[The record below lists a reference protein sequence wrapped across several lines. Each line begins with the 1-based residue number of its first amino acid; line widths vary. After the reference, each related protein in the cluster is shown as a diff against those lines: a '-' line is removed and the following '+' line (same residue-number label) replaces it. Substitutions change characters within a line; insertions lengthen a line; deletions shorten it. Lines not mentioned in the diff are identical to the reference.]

1 MADRS
6 FNPPALRTA
15 NPGFEEP
22 AKRAPKRSS
31 ERPAKRAPNRCEVR
45 LAGTGGQ
52 GAILAGI
59 LLAEAAIW
67 DGKNVVQTQS
77 YGPEARGGASR
88 SEVVISPGEIHYP
101 KVIEADI
108 TLCMSQEA
116 CDRYGEQTR
125 QGGLLILDADH
136 VTRAPT
142 TRAVCVPMS
151 TLAREVTGRE
161 IVANV
166 VGLGLLAGLTG
177 IVSREALEAAV
188 HDRAPRGTVDVNLQA
203 LAAGFGEAERFRE
216 DRYAHS

>member
-1 MADRS
+1 MAR
-6 FNPPALRTA
+6 
-15 NPGFEEP
+15 
-22 AKRAPKRSS
+22 
-31 ERPAKRAPNRCEVR
+31 RCEVR

-59 LLAEAAIW
+59 LLAEAAIR

-88 SEVVISPGEIHYP
+88 SEVVICNGEIHYP
-101 KVIEADI
+101 KVITADI

-116 CDRYGEQTR
+116 CDRYGEHTR
-125 QGGLLILDADH
+125 RDGLLILDADH

-142 TRAVCVPMS
+142 TRAVRVPMT
-151 TLAREVTGRE
+151 TLARDVAGRE

-166 VGLGLLAGLTG
+166 VGLGLLVGLTG

-188 HDRAPRGTVDVNLQA
+188 RDRAPRGTASINLKA
-203 LAAGFGEAERFRE
+203 LAAGFEMAGRVRE
-216 DRYAHS
+216 GNLGT